1 MAASGFGHI
10 WPAAGAHAVG
20 SADAILQR
28 GQAPIHLAVA
38 SHQFSGGC
46 VMATLSNFWR
56 FLFAGHWYASFK
68 ARDKNG

>member
-1 MAASGFGHI
+1 MRSVPLMLSCSAA
-10 WPAAGAHAVG
+10 
-20 SADAILQR
+20 
-28 GQAPIHLAVA
+28 QAPIHLAVA